1 MPEKKEVTIQE
12 KLLTIQQKLK
22 AHKGQFNSFGNY
34 KYRSCED
41 ILEAIKP
48 LLAETGTIILLT
60 DQIVLVGD
68 WHYVKATVALHGAD
82 DFIETT
88 AFAREPEVKKGM
100 DASQITG
107 TASSYARK
115 YALNGLFCIDDT
127 KDSDATNK
135 GENDE
140 QRKPAA
146 YKAPAEAKPIA
157 KSKEDKEKAAAELKA
172 KISKLM
178 TLAFFE
184 YQTVHANEMPDGKVF
199 NEVIFVAE
207 MRNVFEGLL
216 PKTKKAF
223 TWDLTSVNVLA
234 ESVLPENCLTDIKV
248 APDA

>member
-22 AHKGQFNSFGNY
+22 AHKGQFNPFG
-34 KYRSCED
+34 KFQYRSCED
-41 ILEAIKP
+41 ILESVKP
-48 LLAETGTIILLT
+48 LLAETETVVLLT
-60 DQIVLVGD
+60 DEIILIGD
-68 WHYVKATVALHGAD
+68 WHYVKATVRLSAAID
-82 DFIETT
+82 SVQTS

-127 KDSDATNK
+127 KDPDATNK

-146 YKAPAEAKPIA
+146 YTKPTTTDTKPKPTPAEV
-157 KSKEDKEKAAAELKA
+157 KAAIKA
-172 KISKLM
+172 ANK
-178 TLAFFE
+178 TLVDQAFFE
-184 YQTVHANEMPDGKVF
+184 YQTIHADEMPEGK
-199 NEVIFVAE
+199 IFCLKYFDTEFRA
-207 MRNVFEGLL
+207 
-216 PKTKKAF
+216 AF
-223 TWDLTSVNVLA
+223 KGLTSHLKKTFKWEQASVNKLA
-234 ESVLPENCLTDIKV
+234 EAILPANCLTDIEV

>member
-1 MPEKKEVTIQE
+1 MSEKKEKTIQE

-22 AHKGQFNSFGNY
+22 AHKGQFNSFGKY

-41 ILEAIKP
+41 ILESVKP
-48 LLAETGTIILLT
+48 LLAETGTVIMLTDEIIL
-60 DQIVLVGD
+60 IGD
-68 WHYVKATVALHGAD
+68 WHYVKATVRLIGAS
-82 DFIETT
+82 ERVEAS

-127 KDSDATNK
+127 KDFDATNK

-146 YKAPAEAKPIA
+146 YTPPATTPDTKPKPTPAEV
-157 KSKEDKEKAAAELKA
+157 KAANKSLVEQ
-172 KISKLM
+172 
-178 TLAFFE
+178 AFFE
-184 YQTVHANEMPDGKVF
+184 YQTVHADEMPDGK
-199 NEVIFVAE
+199 IFCLKYFDAE
-207 MRNVFEGLL
+207 FRAAFKGLTAHKK
-216 PKTKKAF
+216 KTFKWEQA
-223 TWDLTSVNVLA
+223 SVNVLA
-234 ESVLPENCLTDIKV
+234 ETILSANCLTDIQV

>member
-1 MPEKKEVTIQE
+1 MPEKKVETIQE

-48 LLAETGTIILLT
+48 LLAETNTVILISDEL
-60 DQIVLVGD
+60 VLVGD
-68 WHYVKATVALHGAD
+68 WHYVKATVRLYGAN
-82 DFIETT
+82 ESVEVT
-88 AFAREPEVKKGM
+88 AFAREPEIKKGM

-115 YALNGLFCIDDT
+115 YALNGMFCIDDT

-140 QRKPAA
+140 QQRKPAA
-146 YKAPAEAKPIA
+146 YTPPATPATTPTPEAI
-157 KSKEDKEKAAAELKA
+157 KAANK
-172 KISKLM
+172 
-178 TLAFFE
+178 TLVEQAFFE
-184 YQTVHANEMPDGKVF
+184 FQTVHADEMPDGK
-199 NEVIFVAE
+199 IFCYKYFDAE
-207 MRNVFEGLL
+207 FRAAFKALTS
-216 PKTKKAF
+216 TKKKTFKWEQA
-223 TWDLTSVNVLA
+223 SVNKLA
-234 ESVLPENCLTDIKV
+234 ETILPVNCLTDIQI

>member
-1 MPEKKEVTIQE
+1 MPEKIETTIQQR
-12 KLLTIQQKLK
+12 LLTIQQKLK

-41 ILEAIKP
+41 ILESIKP
-48 LLAETGTIILLT
+48 LLAETGTVVTLT
-60 DQIVLVGD
+60 DEIVLIGD
-68 WHYVKATVALHGAD
+68 WHYVKATVRLSGTNDAV
-82 DFIETT
+82 ETV
-88 AFAREPEVKKGM
+88 AFAREPELKKGM

-146 YKAPAEAKPIA
+146 YKAPAKQAEPV
-157 KSKEDKEKAAAELKA
+157 DKEAVKTARRKTVDDAYFEFT
-172 KISKLM
+172 
-178 TLAFFE
+178 TL
-184 YQTVHANEMPDGKVF
+184 HADKMPDGKVF
-199 NEVIFVAE
+199 NSKFFANEILAAYA
-207 MRNVFEGLL
+207 N
-216 PKTKKAF
+216 PKILTAHQKKTF
-223 TWDLTSVNVLA
+223 KWDLTSVNKLA

>member
-1 MPEKKEVTIQE
+1 MPEKKEITIQE

-41 ILEAIKP
+41 ILESVKP
-48 LLAETGTIILLT
+48 LLAETGTVVTLT
-60 DQIVLVGD
+60 DEIVLIGD
-68 WHYVKATVALHGAD
+68 WHYVKAVVRLSGAND
-82 DFIETT
+82 AVETI

-146 YKAPAEAKPIA
+146 YTKSATTPATKPTPTPAEV
-157 KSKEDKEKAAAELKA
+157 KAANK
-172 KISKLM
+172 
-178 TLAFFE
+178 TLVEQAFFE
-184 YQTVHANEMPDGKVF
+184 YQTVHANEMPDGK
-199 NEVIFVAE
+199 IFCYKYFDAE
-207 MRNVFEGLL
+207 FRAAFKALTAA
-216 PKTKKAF
+216 KKKAF
-223 TWDLTSVNVLA
+223 KWEQTAVNKLA
-234 ESVLPENCLTDIKV
+234 ETILPVNCLTDIQI